1 MPLLLI
7 IILFLA
13 ILTLVTNL
21 NINKTTFV
29 SKEVELFKEKNKI
42 EDKNRLVDSLSI
54 LYNNKY
60 GDIHG
65 NTFTSNLIRFLA
77 NQEGNENEV
86 YLFNKNKFCVYT
98 IPERDILE
106 ETKIKSTVEELRD
119 IEYNKNLSCKNI
131 EVLDSYLS
139 DSGLELNEKEKEII
153 EDLKSLVST
162 NYYLRVD
169 VESILEFKNIKVPV
183 LNLFVYDITKR
194 FLPNIKSEEKVEL
207 AKIVNNKINET
218 KFLLDQI
225 GNGIIEKGK
234 RTFKG
239 YIKTENYANT
249 NSFTNLAEG
258 VYYTFDGVTIYQMIS
273 LFAESGFQTGNLM
286 AIPTRYMTHTT
297 QYDFENKVAKKWIS
311 DNKRVDCEFSNSI
324 FQKDDSVKWYTD
336 NSFFACKIIDTSGI
350 TDRFEKFKP
359 DGYCSLMDMCAINF
373 KLNNKGKIIDSET
386 KAFTLKDY
394 IEDPKHGF
402 SFDLKKFKNP
412 FFPNENFYEDD
423 NFILSSTN
431 GNKPDTTNVGLNLG
445 MKIIARPFGYKKQ
458 EDITL
463 GDKINY
469 ENNYLINKYYITY

>member
-21 NINKTTFV
+21 NINKTTSV

-77 NQEGNENEV
+77 NQEGEENEV

-153 EDLKSLVST
+153 EDLKGLVST

-169 VESILEFKNIKVPV
+169 VESILEFKNLKVPV

-194 FLPNIKSEEKVEL
+194 FLPNIQSEEKVEL

-218 KFLLDQI
+218 KFLLNQI
-225 GNGIIEKGK
+225 ANGIIEKGK
-234 RTFKG
+234 R
-239 YIKTENYANT
+239 
-249 NSFTNLAEG
+249 
-258 VYYTFDGVTIYQMIS
+258 
-273 LFAESGFQTGNLM
+273 
-286 AIPTRYMTHTT
+286 
-297 QYDFENKVAKKWIS
+297 
-311 DNKRVDCEFSNSI
+311 
-324 FQKDDSVKWYTD
+324 
-336 NSFFACKIIDTSGI
+336 II
-350 TDRFEKFKP
+350 
-359 DGYCSLMDMCAINF
+359 
-373 KLNNKGKIIDSET
+373 
-386 KAFTLKDY
+386 
-394 IEDPKHGF
+394 
-402 SFDLKKFKNP
+402 
-412 FFPNENFYEDD
+412 
-423 NFILSSTN
+423 
-431 GNKPDTTNVGLNLG
+431 
-445 MKIIARPFGYKKQ
+445 
-458 EDITL
+458 
-463 GDKINY
+463 
-469 ENNYLINKYYITY
+469 